1 MLQTLTF
8 RNSNEFRVRVGDEI
22 HCHMGSKNQTIMIQQ
37 DPAATGPEF
46 RKTKTGFVFSCQ

>member
-22 HCHMGSKNQTIMIQQ
+22 HCHMGSKNQTIIIQQ